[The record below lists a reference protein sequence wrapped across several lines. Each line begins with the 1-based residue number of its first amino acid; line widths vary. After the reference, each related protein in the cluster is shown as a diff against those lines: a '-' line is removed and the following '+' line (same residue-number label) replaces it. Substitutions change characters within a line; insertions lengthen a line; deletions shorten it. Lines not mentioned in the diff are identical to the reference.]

1 MSATGE
7 WSVACSE
14 QAARIFNPIRAISD
28 GAKPSESTKP
38 LIKLS
43 VGDPTLDE
51 GYLPTSRVQQAA
63 LQEAVSSCQLGGYRP
78 AVGTDEARAAVAE
91 YWKRYFVNTA
101 ARKSHVVTD
110 NVIMTSGGSH
120 AIQLAITAIANPGD
134 NILLPAPGF
143 PHYKTIADTYQI
155 ECRFYNLDSENGW
168 EADAAEI
175 RSLCDDRT
183 KLLVTTNP
191 SNPCGSNWSRQHV
204 EDIVRLCEEL
214 KLPLFSD
221 EIYAGMVFQ
230 YEENPNKVFTSVAD
244 IDTDVPRVILGGTA
258 KSHLVPGWRVGWLL
272 FVDPA
277 GHGAEYVRGVKN
289 EATLVVGPST
299 LGQASVP
306 AALLKTP
313 SNYLGRVTAIIEE
326 SAMTFYK
333 AINESSICADP
344 ERRMLV
350 AVRPQASMYVMV
362 KLVLEHFD
370 PAVVSDDVTFF
381 RKLFEEENVQVIPGM
396 AFHAPGCFRVVI
408 TRPDAVLEDAAQR
421 MIEFCERHRGEG
433 KPPSPAEAENGA
445 AADNIENKDE
455 ENREADAEEKEEE
468 KAAEEDEDVK
478 KDDEDEL

>member
-1 MSATGE
+1 MFAATSE
-7 WSVACSE
+7 WSVVCSA
-14 QAARIFNPIRAISD
+14 QAGRIFNPIRAISD
-28 GAKPSESTKP
+28 GAESSKSTKP

-51 GYLPTSRVQQAA
+51 GYLPPSHVQQAG
-63 LQEAVSSCQLGGYRP
+63 LQEAIGTCQLGGYRP
-78 AVGTDEARAAVAE
+78 AVGTNEARAAVAE
-91 YWKRYFVNTA
+91 YWKRYFVEA
-101 ARKSHVVTD
+101 AALKAHVVAD
-110 NVIMTSGGSH
+110 NVVMTSGGSH

-143 PHYKTIADTYQI
+143 PHYKTIAETYEI
-155 ECRFYNLDSENGW
+155 ECRFYHLDSDNNW
-168 EADAAEI
+168 EANVDEI
-175 RSLCDDRT
+175 KSLCDVRT

-204 EDIVRLCEEL
+204 EDIVRLCEDM

-230 YEENPNKVFTSVAD
+230 YEENPSKIFTSVAD
-244 IDTDVPRVILGGTA
+244 IDTEVPRVILGGTA

-272 FVDPA
+272 FVDPV
-277 GHGAEYVRGVKN
+277 GHGVEYLRGIKN
-289 EATLVVGPST
+289 EASLIVGPST

-313 SNYLGRVTAIIEE
+313 SNYLSHVTAIIEE
-326 SAMTFYK
+326 SALTFYK

-344 ERRMLV
+344 EKRMLI
-350 AVRPQASMYVMV
+350 ATRPQASMYVMV
-362 KLVLEHFD
+362 KIVLEHFD

-396 AFHAPGCFRVVI
+396 VFHAPGCFRVVI
-408 TRPDAVLEDAAQR
+408 TRPDAVLEEAAQR

-433 KPPSPAEAENGA
+433 KKPVNAKEEAKERAETDA
-445 AADNIENKDE
+445 AADSITNETDENKAVAE
-455 ENREADAEEKEEE
+455 ENG
-468 KAAEEDEDVK
+468 
-478 KDDEDEL
+478 DDEL